1 MSIVKR
7 KTFKYICLLAS
18 LCAFLISGC
27 GIMQKSEKNSPKEDE
42 TQHEEKEKSV
52 FAVKSNKKE
61 KTQEVQFVPT
71 DREKEENG
79 EETMILPPPPNLYK
93 KQHGG
98 KPPIIV
104 LKPEPVTDTKPFW
117 QSENTMQG
125 NNLKSIAAA
134 AQHYYD
140 AFGEKQG
147 WISKNGRMC
156 SYPGGVYMT
165 TDRLASNG
173 YLERGL
179 SASGYDILLVS
190 GNDLAQYA
198 GTDVPVEDKG
208 FGVFAA
214 MQQSDGRYLLASPSG
229 KVGLLSRKDYTALLS
244 SYGQNHGDVI
254 RLSSA
259 STEYGRILGF
269 LGLYEGELEE
279 YFVRE
284 IRKDDK
290 YAVVTFS
297 DKANTAYVKQ
307 HILRND
313 NNFWEVVYPNVQ
325 TWYYAA
331 YRINQTLPDFNFE
344 LLPRYNIGSVAA
356 GIKAGDPSIVNAMV
370 AGGYVA
376 DQSQIYYQCVY
387 KDYGY
392 VVTHNGA
399 RYVAYQ
405 EQGKWRILHVA
416 SDYEAKNFI
425 SARTGQDYGFIIL
438 DD

>member
-1 MSIVKR
+1 MSIVKH

-18 LCAFLISGC
+18 LCAFLVSGC
-27 GIMQKSEKNSPKEDE
+27 GLMQKSEEESSKEDE
-42 TQHEEKEKSV
+42 TQHESKDKSSSVTKEK
-52 FAVKSNKKE
+52 KKE
-61 KTQEVQFVPT
+61 NTQKNNFIST
-71 DREKEENG
+71 DREQDEIIEKAA
-79 EETMILPPPPNLYK
+79 MLPPSPTLYK

-98 KPPIIV
+98 KVPIIA

-165 TDRLASNG
+165 TDRLAANG
-173 YLERGL
+173 YLEKGL
-179 SASGYDILLVS
+179 SASGYDILLLS

-198 GTDVPVEDKG
+198 GADVPAEDRG
-208 FGVFAA
+208 FGVFAS
-214 MQQSDGRYLLASPSG
+214 MQQSDGRYLLASPAG
-229 KVGLLSRKDYTALLS
+229 KAGLLSQRDYTTLLN
-244 SYGQNHGDVI
+244 SYRQNHGNIV

-279 YFVRE
+279 YFIRE

-297 DKANTAYVKQ
+297 DKSNSAYIKQ

-331 YRINQTLPDFNFE
+331 YRINQNLPDFNPE
-344 LLPRYNIGSVAA
+344 LLPRYNIGAVAA
-356 GIKAGDPSIVNAMV
+356 GIKANDAGIVNAMI

-376 DQSQIYYQCVY
+376 DQSQIQYQCIY

-392 VVTHNGA
+392 VVTNNGA

-405 EQGKWRILHVA
+405 EEGRWKLLHVA

-425 SARTGQDYGFIIL
+425 SSRTGQDYGFIIL

>member
-1 MSIVKR
+1 MKH

-18 LCAFLISGC
+18 LCTLPVSGC
-27 GIMQKSEKNSPKEDE
+27 GLMQKDSEDSAKEDE
-42 TQHEEKEKSV
+42 IRHEEKEKRTP
-52 FAVKSNKKE
+52 AAKS
-61 KTQEVQFVPT
+61 
-71 DREKEENG
+71 DEKEETEEVQLTPTG
-79 EETMILPPPPNLYK
+79 REETENVQKAMPLPPPPNVYK
-93 KQHGG
+93 KQYGG
-98 KPPIIV
+98 KLPIIA

-134 AQHYYD
+134 AQHFYD

-165 TDRLASNG
+165 TDRLAASG
-173 YLERGL
+173 YLEKGL
-179 SASGYDILLVS
+179 SASGYDILLLFGS
-190 GNDLAQYA
+190 DLAQYP
-198 GTDVPVEDKG
+198 GTDVPAADRG

-214 MQQSDGRYLLASPSG
+214 MQQSDGKYLLASPSG
-229 KVGLLSRKDYTALLS
+229 KVGLLSRKDYNTLLNR
-244 SYGQNHGDVI
+244 YGQNHGNVI

-284 IRKDDK
+284 IRKDNK

-297 DKANTAYVKQ
+297 DKSNSAYVKQ

-325 TWYYAA
+325 TWYYAP

-344 LLPRYNIGSVAA
+344 ILPRYNIGAVAA
-356 GIKAGDPSIVNAMV
+356 GIKAQDSNIVNAMV

-376 DQSQIYYQCVY
+376 DQSQIAYQCVY
-387 KDYGY
+387 QDYGY
-392 VVTHNGA
+392 IVTQNGA

-405 EQGKWRILHVA
+405 EQGRWKLLHVA

-425 SARTGQDYGFIIL
+425 SSRTGQDYGFIIL